1 MVEDYPDYTLPVVH
15 IGAIT
20 VTGSVTVSGSVH
32 VDTVAADN
40 IIIDKLTVG
49 AYTERRSTLTN
60 NGTTAGWIDAD
71 GVRRRGKFFPR
82 GCRGFMRN
90 VEVYCKDAGAAGGTI
105 TVYVAPTIGMGQ
117 VASRVITVSAGGA
130 EMWRTAV
137 FDMMWN
143 YDSLFIWV
151 YGSSDDMRVG
161 YDEGTPHDAYR
172 SDDSGETWYY
182 SEFRTWFRS
191 YITGET
197 CGDIPVSGTINTI
210 EIPSRSSPRLAT
222 DITDLPL
229 TETTIKTVDG
239 AGHAEY
245 IFVQINAKTDSHK
258 TVIQIYCDGN
268 LAYGLSFLGLNLRG
282 YGTTTPDI
290 SLLQYGVDAACAVHI
305 GLKFSFTR
313 ELKITMYS
321 VDTANQSGVLE
332 GMANLIK

>member
-40 IIIDKLTVG
+40 IIIDKLKVG
-49 AYTERRSTLTN
+49 AYTARRSTLTN

-172 SDDSGETWYY
+172 SDDSGVSWYY

-197 CGDIPVSGTINTI
+197 CGDVPVSGTINTI
-210 EIPSRSSPRLAT
+210 EIPTQSQTKLYA
-222 DITDLPL
+222 INENLPL
-229 TETTIKTVDG
+229 TETTLKEVFG
-239 AGHAEY
+239 AGYTEY
-245 IFVQINAKTDSHK
+245 LLFWVGPKTDSHK
-258 TVIQIYCDGN
+258 TVFRIYCDGN
-268 LAYGLSFLGLNLRG
+268 LAFYWDFFTLNLYG
-282 YGTTTPDI
+282 CMASTPGISITLYGTDT
-290 SLLQYGVDAACAVHI
+290 ACVALI
-305 GLKFSFTR
+305 TIKFSFRRT
-313 ELKITMYS
+313 LKITMQSIITTGQS
-321 VDTANQSGVLE
+321 VIFE
-332 GMANLIK
+332 GLANLIT